1 MMVFL
6 SKILIKVLLHV
17 LLKIVYSMASEQV
30 ISGLVFK
37 LLYALA
43 RKTKTT
49 KDDDFVKKVED
60 LYHSMSDVTD
70 GEAART
76 VEKIKILN
84 DKDSQ

>member
-1 MMVFL
+1 MMVFF

-43 RKTKTT
+43 KKTKTT

-70 GEAART
+70 SEATRT